1 MKLPLPLHTRFTV
14 WISLLLL
21 VLVGAIV
28 WVTER
33 REVST
38 IYAETRNKGVL
49 IAKNLIDHNLRYLL
63 IYDPVGIQTGIREQL
78 DDKLLYVVFYDK
90 YSTTI
95 AYNREIADQP
105 SIYAAS
111 RLQGDTNPDA
121 VSAEAKDVTLDGRRR
136 PVLEIEIPIVIR
148 GSGDRWGSVKVGLSL
163 ADMRAEVR
171 RTQTVLVLMGLG
183 GFLLGLAGATILA
196 RRVTRPIENLVE
208 GTVRVSQGDFSHRI
222 AIDSADEIGNL
233 ARRFNDMSDRLL
245 DARERMEDAH
255 RQLVQAE
262 KLASIGRLAATIAH
276 EIRNPLTSVKLNV
289 QKIVEDGRFGAP
301 ESEHLAISQEGIAQ
315 IEKFIKELLNYT
327 RVADLHKAR
336 FPVDLI
342 LDESAK
348 VLAVAFQEKRVA
360 FERRV
365 APGLPEVIV
374 DGDKMRQVVL
384 NVLRNALEAS
394 SPGGRVTMT
403 AEAGRGDAAG
413 ALLIRIEDEGPGIPA
428 RDWENVFEPFYTTKS
443 TGIGLGL
450 ALSRKIAEQHHGAIR
465 VVPKDGPGTAF
476 EIIIPAEE
484 SA

>member
-1 MKLPLPLHTRFTV
+1 MKLTRSLRTRFTA
-14 WISLLLL
+14 WIAFLLL
-21 VLVGAIV
+21 VLVSAIV

-33 REVST
+33 REVAT

-63 IYDPVGIQTGIREQL
+63 TYDADGLQSGIREQL

-90 YSTTI
+90 YATTI

-105 SIYAAS
+105 AIYSSS
-111 RLQGDTNPDA
+111 RLQGDTRPDA
-121 VSAEAKDVTLDGRRR
+121 VAAEAKSATLEGKAR
-136 PVLEIEIPIVIR
+136 PVLEIEIPIAIR

-183 GFLLGLAGATILA
+183 GFLLGLAGATVLA
-196 RRVTRPIENLVE
+196 RRITRPIENLVE
-208 GTVRVSQGDFSHRI
+208 GTVRISRGDFSHRI
-222 AIDSADEIGNL
+222 AIDSEDEIGNL
-233 ARRFNDMSDRLL
+233 ARRFNAMTDRLL

-255 RQLVQAE
+255 RLLIQAE

-289 QKIVEDGRFGAP
+289 QKIVEDGRFGEP

-336 FPVDLI
+336 FPVGLI

-348 VLAVAFQEKRVA
+348 VLADAFSEKRVA
-360 FERRV
+360 LERRT
-365 APGLPEVIV
+365 APGLPEIVV
-374 DGDKMRQVVL
+374 DGDKIRQIVL

-394 SPGGRVTMT
+394 APGGRVTM
-403 AEAGRGDAAG
+403 AAGRGDGEAAG
-413 ALLIRIEDEGPGIPA
+413 AILIRIEDEGAGIPEK
-428 RDWENVFEPFYTTKS
+428 DWENVFEPFYTTKS

-450 ALSRKIAEQHHGAIR
+450 ALSRRIAEQHHGAIR
-465 VVPKDGPGTAF
+465 VVPKAGPGTAF
-476 EIIIPAEE
+476 EIIIPVEE
-484 SA
+484 PL